1 MNKRLELV
9 KETMSWVKEWFR
21 QSIYHGSFQEGEEA
35 FKPSMNDSFTAQ

>member
-21 QSIYHGSFQEGEEA
+21 QSIYHGRFQEGEEA

>member
-9 KETMSWVKEWFR
+9 KETMSWMKEWFW

-35 FKPSMNDSFTAQ
+35 FKASMNDSFTAQ

>member
-21 QSIYHGSFQEGEEA
+21 QSIYHGRFQEGEVA

>member
-9 KETMSWVKEWFR
+9 KETMSWVTEWFR

-35 FKPSMNDSFTAQ
+35 FKASMIDSFTAQ